1 MRGEGAWV
9 CGVVVCVRAVCVLC
23 VCGMFSSSLPSLV
36 VRRGSGRGPEGRLL
50 SGFVDFLVFS
60 FLFCNTTCLDRIPER
75 VCECIIVFVMTCAC
89 CCDL

>member
-1 MRGEGAWV
+1 MSGGGGWMCV
-9 CGVVVCVRAVCVLC
+9 VVVCVRAVCALC

-50 SGFVDFLVFS
+50 SGFVDFL
-60 FLFCNTTCLDRIPER
+60 LFCNTMCLDRIPER
-75 VCECIIVFVMTCAC
+75 VCECIIVFVLTCAY